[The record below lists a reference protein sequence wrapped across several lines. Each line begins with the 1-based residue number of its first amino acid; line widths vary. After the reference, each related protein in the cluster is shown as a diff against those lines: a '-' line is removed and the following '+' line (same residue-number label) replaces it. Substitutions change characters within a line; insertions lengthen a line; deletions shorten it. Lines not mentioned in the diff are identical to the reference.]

1 LERRFG
7 LYILHPYSDFSAPLK
22 KGQIMRQI
30 AALLMMAGLFS
41 GLLAQTNIGGNLG
54 GMTLDSTGNPYV
66 VDRDIIIPKGKYLTI
81 NSGCNLLFNPFT
93 GITVQGNLKVMGT
106 QQCPVLFT
114 SINDSSLNPQAT
126 QSPDAFDWNGILVAK
141 ESGDVEVRFANLR
154 YSVYGIKCQ
163 NPDILIMQS
172 VFRQNG
178 QFHFTINDK
187 IQNVPENEPFSYNA
201 TNTKPNVTGGTGKPG
216 SGLRSDGPSQKRMI
230 VRYSSLGVGV
240 VGVVSGVI
248 LAAMAQNFTVKR
260 DHSRPEDGVFDG
272 GTQWRSYESKR
283 TTSWIFSGISFG
295 LGGLGLAGFGLTFV
309 F

>member
-1 LERRFG
+1 
-7 LYILHPYSDFSAPLK
+7 
-22 KGQIMRQI
+22 MRQI

-41 GLLAQTNIGGNLG
+41 GLAAQTNIGGNLG

-66 VDRDIIIPKGKYLTI
+66 VDRDILIPKGKYLTI
-81 NSGCNLLFNPFT
+81 KAGCNLMFNPFT
-93 GITVQGNLKVMGT
+93 GITVQGNFKVDGT
-106 QQCPVLFT
+106 QEHPVLFT

-201 TNTKPNVTGGTGKPG
+201 TKTKPKVTGGSGKP
-216 SGLRSDGPSQKRMI
+216 STGLHPDEPSQKRMI
-230 VRYSSLGVGV
+230 LRYTSLGVGV
-240 VGVVSGVI
+240 VGVVSGVV

-260 DHSRPEDGVFDG
+260 DHSRPEDGVFDNG
-272 GTQWRSYESKR
+272 VQWRSYESKR
-283 TTSWIFSGISFG
+283 VTSWVFSGISFG
-295 LGGLGLAGFGLTFV
+295 LGGVGLAGFGLTFV

>member
-1 LERRFG
+1 
-7 LYILHPYSDFSAPLK
+7 
-22 KGQIMRQI
+22 MRQI
-30 AALLMMAGLFS
+30 AVLLMAAALFS
-41 GLLAQTNIGGNLG
+41 NLAGQTNIGGNLG

-106 QQCPVLFT
+106 QEYPVLFT

-201 TNTKPNVTGGTGKPG
+201 TKTNQKPTLGGGGSGKPPT
-216 SGLRSDGPSQKRMI
+216 GLHPSEPSQKRLI
-230 VRYSSLGVGV
+230 FRYASLGVGV
-240 VGVVSGVI
+240 TGVVSGVI
-248 LAAMAQNFTVKR
+248 LAAVAQNFTQKR
-260 DHSRPEDGVFDG
+260 DNTKPGQAGNTEEDW
-272 GTQWRSYESKR
+272 QSYENR
-283 TTSWIFSGISFG
+283 RVVSWTFSGISFG
-295 LGGLGLAGFGLTFV
+295 LGGLGLIGFGLTFA